1 MVSPYILNTLNYT
14 IFNNKFKC
22 KNSDVT
28 LKLRGVLYN
37 LDKGQNHAKEFKET
51 FIDFYHSG
59 QFITQLSE
67 KYNVTHSTIYKSID
81 L

>member
-1 MVSPYILNTLNYT
+1 M
-14 IFNNKFKC
+14 
-22 KNSDVT
+22 
-28 LKLRGVLYN
+28 YN

-59 QFITQLSE
+59 QFITQLSK

-81 L
+81 LQCPMKNHSQKLML

>member
-1 MVSPYILNTLNYT
+1 MLS
-14 IFNNKFKC
+14 
-22 KNSDVT
+22 

-51 FIDFYHSG
+51 FINFYHSG
-59 QFITQLSE
+59 KFNTQLSK

>member
-28 LKLRGVLYN
+28 LKLRGILYN

-59 QFITQLSE
+59 QIH
-67 KYNVTHSTIYKSID
+67 HSAF
-81 L
+81 